1 MQILNFLTR
10 SWWRLK
16 RLRFLDSKYKHLNC
30 HYGCN
35 ELISQVWYHRYH
47 WYHRIDISGSAMY
60 VLQLSD
66 LVRPFH
72 KKMIHWILI
81 SFFTSIRLSCLLAC
95 QIAAY
100 ILRPCLRVGLCFV
113 YVCLCSQRAFWTKTN
128 KIYKR
133 EFSCVSKKT
142 SLLLEPRT
150 STRKHNKQT
159 RKENSPVHPQND
171 WKKEKRKTTG
181 VVMQYALTPI
191 RKNSRRFL
199 KTSVF

>member
-1 MQILNFLTR
+1 MAAMN
-10 SWWRLK
+10 WY
-16 RLRFLDSKYKHLNC
+16 LRFDITDIIDIT
-30 HYGCN
+30 
-35 ELISQVWYHRYH
+35 ELISQVLPC
-47 WYHRIDISGSAMY
+47 MY
-60 VLQLSD
+60 YNFQTWLD
-66 LVRPFH
+66 PFI
-72 KKMIHWILI
+72 KQMIHWILI

-133 EFSCVSKKT
+133 EFSSVSKKT

-150 STRKHNKQT
+150 STRKHNEQT